1 VQGGSLMVVIER
13 SPDQGV
19 QVGPYTLW
27 VLAVHADEVVIALLD
42 PDKDCVGCGER
53 AAGQRCPV
61 CGALVCP
68 ACAQAACCPRCA
80 SHLG

>member
-1 VQGGSLMVVIER
+1 MVVIER

-19 QVGPYTLW
+19 QIGRYTLR
-27 VLAVHADEVVIALLD
+27 VLAVHGDEVVVAVFD

-68 ACAQAACCPRCA
+68 VCARPARCPRCA
-80 SHLG
+80 ASLG